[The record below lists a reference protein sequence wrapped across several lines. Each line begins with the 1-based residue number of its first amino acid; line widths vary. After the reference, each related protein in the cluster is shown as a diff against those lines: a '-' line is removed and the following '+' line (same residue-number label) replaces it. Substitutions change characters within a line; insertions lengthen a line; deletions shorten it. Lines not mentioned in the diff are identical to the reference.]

1 MFIKAIGAGC
11 GAVALLAATPSSAQS
26 LGDLL
31 GEAIGGSLKSRSM
44 KRVCQETATP
54 QAFLADLFAV
64 REKDTTS
71 DGWQDT
77 RDTAALELS
86 QTTTISLEYKGWSGN
101 AYQGQ
106 CNFDVTLT
114 LPKQEPTEAEA
125 PALRVPLAGVLEM
138 RETGWVFD
146 HVGDTDA
153 SARPIE
159 GHLHAHLSKLVSAR
173 ATQIE
178 QVRLA
183 EREAQ
188 ERQAAVERA
197 EWIRTHP
204 EEYAAEQRR
213 NVQLLRLF
221 AKAAAQTEAENRRRQ
236 RACQEAGGVW
246 GRRTRNGVPVG
257 MLGCFTR

>member
-1 MFIKAIGAGC
+1 MSQIT
-11 GAVALLAATPSSAQS
+11 AVS
-26 LGDLL
+26 LD
-31 GEAIGGSLKSRSM
+31 
-44 KRVCQETATP
+44 
-54 QAFLADLFAV
+54 
-64 REKDTTS
+64 
-71 DGWQDT
+71 
-77 RDTAALELS
+77 
-86 QTTTISLEYKGWSGN
+86 YKGWSGN
-101 AYQGQ
+101 AYKGQ

-114 LPKQEPTEAEA
+114 LPKQEPTDAEA
-125 PALRVPLAGVLEM
+125 PALRVPLAGVLEK

-159 GHLHAHLSKLVSAR
+159 GHLHAHLSKVVSAR

-183 EREAQ
+183 QREAQ

-213 NVQLLRLF
+213 NVQVLRLF

-236 RACQEAGGVW
+236 RACQAAGGVW